1 MAGMKP
7 KKPVAKP
14 TAKPTKPAAKP
25 TAKPKPKPNGYTK
38 YKDATDRPGFL
49 NGKGTI

>member
-14 TAKPTKPAAKP
+14 TVKPKAPVTKP
-25 TAKPKPKPNGYTK
+25 TAKPKPKQ

-49 NGKGTI
+49 YGKGTV